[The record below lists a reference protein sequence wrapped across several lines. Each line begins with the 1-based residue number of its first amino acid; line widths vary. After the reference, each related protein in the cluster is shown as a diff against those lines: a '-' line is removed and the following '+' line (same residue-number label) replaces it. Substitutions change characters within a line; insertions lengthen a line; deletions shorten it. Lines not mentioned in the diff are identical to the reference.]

1 MEAQLVAIIN
11 SITEVIIHV
20 SISTEPVLPLKTPLI
35 FFHWYI
41 YETSLAFCLFSV
53 RGHDV
58 WILSN

>member
-35 FFHWYI
+35 FFH
-41 YETSLAFCLFSV
+41 
-53 RGHDV
+53 
-58 WILSN
+58 